1 MQPAAAVKAFL
12 AITFWGASFVATKIA
27 LRDVSPLTVI
37 MLRFG
42 LSVIVLACI
51 VVWRRQFAL
60 PRKSDLGWLIFLGL
74 NGTTVHQL
82 LQSNGL
88 VTTSATNSGWIVA
101 LTPVFSAL
109 LAWLIMR
116 EPFGR
121 LKVLGL
127 VLATYGAFLVISRG
141 QLGRGL
147 LYIPAT
153 PGDFLMLLS
162 SPNWA
167 LFTVL
172 SKRFVSKTQ
181 RLMSPALMLT
191 YVMVFGW
198 LAVLPLFLGAHGW
211 LDLPCLTMA
220 GWGGILFLGIVCS
233 GVAYTFW
240 YDALETA
247 GASQVAAFLYLEPI
261 VTVIVASALIGEK
274 ATWATLVGG
283 AIILVGVWL
292 VNRRATKSEERRVK
306 SMESQA

>member
-1 MQPAAAVKAFL
+1 MRPSAAVKAFL
-12 AITFWGASFVATKIA
+12 AVTFWGASFVATKIV

-37 MLRFG
+37 ILRFG
-42 LSVIVLACI
+42 LGVIVLACI
-51 VVWRRQFAL
+51 VAARRQFAL
-60 PRKSDLGWLIFLGL
+60 PRTGDLGWLIFLGL

-82 LQSNGL
+82 LQANGL
-88 VTTSATNSGWIVA
+88 VTTSATNSGWMVA

-109 LAWLIMR
+109 LAWVIMR

-121 LKVLGL
+121 SKVLGL
-127 VLATYGAFLVISRG
+127 VLATCGAFLVISRG
-141 QLGRGL
+141 QLSRGL
-147 LYIPAT
+147 LNIPAT

-172 SKRFVSKTQ
+172 SKRFVGTT
-181 RLMSPALMLT
+181 RRVGSPALMLT
-191 YVMVFGW
+191 YAMAFGW
-198 LAVLPLFLGAHGW
+198 LAILPLFLGARGW
-211 LDLPCLTMA
+211 LDFPRLTLA
-220 GWGGILFLGIVCS
+220 GWGGLLFLGVLCS

-240 YDALETA
+240 YDALEVA

-261 VTVIVASALIGEK
+261 VTVIVASTLIGEK

-292 VNRRATKSEERRVK
+292 VNRAVTGSEERGVMR
-306 SMESQA
+306 MESQA